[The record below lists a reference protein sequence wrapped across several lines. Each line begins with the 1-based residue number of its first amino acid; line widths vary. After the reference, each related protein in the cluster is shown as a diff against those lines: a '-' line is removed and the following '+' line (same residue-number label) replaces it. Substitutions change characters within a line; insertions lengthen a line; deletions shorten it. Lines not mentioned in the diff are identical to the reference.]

1 MRKQSNNNP
10 HPPKLCINTDTKIET
25 LHIWLIAII
34 CCYLLHP
41 FWKNWWSLHS
51 DWLSARWF
59 IYRLHNILV
68 WRCEGRRNKL
78 GDKLQQQITPCVHV
92 ARLVLG
98 SHCSDTSQWQIPSSV
113 CLCNRILLPQQVPQI
128 LYDLTFC
135 DMLLRQNSVTET
147 KIFTVILQYTQS
159 DLSPWCVAVTH
170 CCNLLSSVY
179 WP

>member
-1 MRKQSNNNP
+1 M
-10 HPPKLCINTDTKIET
+10 
-25 LHIWLIAII
+25 
-34 CCYLLHP
+34 
-41 FWKNWWSLHS
+41 
-51 DWLSARWF
+51 
-59 IYRLHNILV
+59 V
-68 WRCEGRRNKL
+68 WRCEGHRNNL

-92 ARLVLG
+92 AQLVVG

-113 CLCNRILLPQQVPQI
+113 CLGNRILLPQQVPQI

-147 KIFTVILQYTQS
+147 KIFTIILQYTQS

-179 WP
+179 WPYGSCALMSKSEHYCSHTKLHHVNLNCIVLHTKWDVNY

>member
-1 MRKQSNNNP
+1 MRKQVIINPTKTMHKYRHQNRNITYLVNCNNLLLFITSILK
-10 HPPKLCINTDTKIET
+10 KLVI
-25 LHIWLIAII
+25 LASWLALSKMI
-34 CCYLLHP
+34 YLQTAQYFGL
-41 FWKNWWSLHS
+41 K
-51 DWLSARWF
+51 
-59 IYRLHNILV
+59 V
-68 WRCEGRRNKL
+68 WRSSQL

-92 ARLVLG
+92 AQLVVG

-147 KIFTVILQYTQS
+147 KIFTIILQYTQS
-159 DLSPWCVAVTH
+159 DLSRWCVAVTH